1 MVANKI
7 EGIPENLVSSTD
19 VIPALES
26 HDYIVDIRIPNSDY
40 EKTAEM
46 LDDLIVMEERRTESF
61 IDICKSRGLGAGFL
75 CNRGTTIIEYL
86 ARSEIESYEAYETME
101 EFMPRHSEKSWMH
114 QKLEEH
120 FAMLDCQLE
129 KLYTEL
135 KPEHFIITADHGN
148 SPHRYRVNVTPF
160 LMKAGYLKSKQSM
173 PLSIGCERL
182 RTGPRS
188 KVFPIRS

>member
-1 MVANKI
+1 M
-7 EGIPENLVSSTD
+7 
-19 VIPALES
+19 IPALES

-61 IDICKSRGLGAGFL
+61 IDICNQEGFGAGFCVIAARRSL
-75 CNRGTTIIEYL
+75 EYL
-86 ARSEIESYEAYETME
+86 ARSGIESYEAYETME
-101 EFMPRHSEKSWMH
+101 EFMLAIPRRVGMH

-148 SPHRYRVNVTPF
+148 SPHRYRANVTPF

-173 PLSIGCERL
+173 PFINWL
-182 RTGPRS
+182 RKIKNRTAIKGVSDTVMKKIPL
-188 KVFPIRS
+188 